1 MFNSVFLP
9 YHSGLL
15 DNPPVQNYR
24 SKSKTAIIIAGCLNF
39 RCLQFFSPFQFPHF
53 GFLICFAVSSGF
65 FAVSL
70 LFFAVSKPANIC
82 NMRKM
87 MKHAKS
93 VRRQKRMPPAIIP
106 EKAIILHTLEDAGYI
121 WHVPET
127 SPEVLK
133 AQLLHPSI
141 CDLLLRL
148 SSSPQLSKSA
158 RSSTA
163 EVGKMLMEMLGFAHG
178 NLPIYI
184 YIYI

>member
-1 MFNSVFLP
+1 
-9 YHSGLL
+9 
-15 DNPPVQNYR
+15 
-24 SKSKTAIIIAGCLNF
+24 
-39 RCLQFFSPFQFPHF
+39 
-53 GFLICFAVSSGF
+53 
-65 FAVSL
+65 
-70 LFFAVSKPANIC
+70 
-82 NMRKM
+82 
-87 MKHAKS
+87 
-93 VRRQKRMPPAIIP
+93 MPPALIP

-184 YIYI
+184 YIVDLPIKNCYFP